1 MLRALYPGS
10 FDPVTNGHLDVLKRA
25 ARLFDEV
32 VVAVAYNEAKKGL
45 FNSAERVAL
54 LQEATAKLKN
64 VRVTSFE
71 GLLVDFA
78 RDQKARAVIRGLR
91 AISDFEFEFQLALMN
106 RSLEP
111 DLEALFLM
119 PSEEY
124 SYLSSRL
131 VKEVA
136 RLGGDVS
143 RFVPKCVYSALLE
156 RFSAAGENTPA
167 PIERPDSKPPAGSA
181 GSMRAKRK
189 TV

>member
-10 FDPVTNGHLDVLKRA
+10 FDPVTNGHLDVLARA

-32 VVAVAYNEAKKGL
+32 LVAVAHNSTKEGL
-45 FNSAERVAL
+45 FSPLERVQFL
-54 LQEATAKLKN
+54 EEATRDLPN
-64 VRVTSFE
+64 VRVTHFH

-78 RDQKARAVIRGLR
+78 RAQRARALIRGLR
-91 AISDFEFEFQLALMN
+91 AVSDFEFEFQMALMN

-111 DLEALFLM
+111 ELETLFLM

-124 SYLSSRL
+124 TYLSSRM

-143 RFVPKCVYSALLE
+143 RFVPYCVEQAMKR
-156 RFSAAGENTPA
+156 RFGGNDEGPS
-167 PIERPDSKPPAGSA
+167 
-181 GSMRAKRK
+181 
-189 TV
+189 

>member
-10 FDPVTNGHLDVLKRA
+10 FDPVTNGHLDVLARA
-25 ARLFDEV
+25 AKLFDEV
-32 VVAVAYNEAKKGL
+32 IVAVAFNESKKGL
-45 FNSAERVAL
+45 FTSAERVRL
-54 LQEATAKLKN
+54 LEESTAEMAN

-78 RDQKARAVIRGLR
+78 RAQKAKALIRGLR
-91 AISDFEFEFQLALMN
+91 AVSDFEFEFQLALMN

-124 SYLSSRL
+124 TYLSSRL

-143 RFVPKCVYSALLE
+143 RFVPKCVHSALLN
-156 RFSAAGENTPA
+156 RFS
-167 PIERPDSKPPAGSA
+167 SA
-181 GSMRAKRK
+181 GVNAPQPK
-189 TV
+189 